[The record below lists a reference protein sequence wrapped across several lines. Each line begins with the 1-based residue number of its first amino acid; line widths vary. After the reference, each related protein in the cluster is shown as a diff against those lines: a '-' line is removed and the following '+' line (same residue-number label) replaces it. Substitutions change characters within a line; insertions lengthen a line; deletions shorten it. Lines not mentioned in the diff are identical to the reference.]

1 MNVVELMQKAKD
13 SVDLHQVFGEPYQ
26 VGDVTIIPVAR
37 AGGGGGGSAAAT
49 ARGGEGYGFGIQPTG
64 GYAIKGDSVKWV
76 PAVNVN
82 SIITGAFVVAVVA
95 IWKTPRIL
103 KAAGKFL

>member
-13 SVDLHQVFGEPYQ
+13 SVDIHQVFGEPYQ
-26 VGDVTIIPVAR
+26 VGHLTIIPVAR
-37 AGGGGGGSAAAT
+37 MGGGGGAGGPKEG
-49 ARGGEGYGFGIQPTG
+49 RGKGYGFGIQAMGT
-64 GYAIKGDSVKWV
+64 YVVNGDSVKWV

-82 SIITGAFVVAVVA
+82 TIVTGAFVVAVVA

>member
-1 MNVVELMQKAKD
+1 MQKAKD
-13 SVDLHQVFGEPYQ
+13 SVDLRQVFGEPYQ

-37 AGGGGGGSAAAT
+37 MGGGGGAGGPKEG
-49 ARGGEGYGFGIQPTG
+49 RGKGYGFGIQPMG
-64 GYAIKGDSVKWV
+64 VFVVKGDNFSWQ

-82 SIITGAFVVAVVA
+82 AIITGAFVVAIVA
-95 IWKTPRIL
+95 MWKTPRIL